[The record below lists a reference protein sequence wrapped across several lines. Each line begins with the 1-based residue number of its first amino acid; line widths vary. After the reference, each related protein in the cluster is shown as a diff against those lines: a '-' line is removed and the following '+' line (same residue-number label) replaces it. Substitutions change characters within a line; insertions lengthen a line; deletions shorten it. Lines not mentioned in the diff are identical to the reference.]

1 MFPSWVRRTHTD
13 TDTTSQE
20 MFVVFTFPKALTGEA
35 MLTQTL
41 LTFKWAK
48 RSHQQRGPSCLV
60 RPRCKSLCLTRGP
73 DRNASI
79 TFSWRRSLDSNFISI
94 CVKKKG
100 GWSPFLWENMW
111 TLVWGFT
118 LSLICQNYC
127 RLIVLVN
134 QIRTHVLLYFIWCV
148 VKEHILEISTHL
160 FCRKL

>member
-1 MFPSWVRRTHTD
+1 MFPSSVRRTHTHA
-13 TDTTSQE
+13 DTTSQE

-60 RPRCKSLCLTRGP
+60 RPRRKSLRLTRGP

-79 TFSWRRSLDSNFISI
+79 TFSWRRSLDSNFIS
-94 CVKKKG
+94 
-100 GWSPFLWENMW
+100 SPLLWENMW

-127 RLIVLVN
+127 RLIALVN

-148 VKEHILEISTHL
+148 VKEQILEISTHL